1 MVCFEYEK
9 NVCIAYTLQNKE
21 KSQCIY
27 LLKKKVSVINFI
39 ELKEN
44 QCSFP
49 MVLNT
54 IIKDGPKAG
63 WGVRTMVP

>member
-1 MVCFEYEK
+1 MICFEYEK
-9 NVCIAYTLQNKE
+9 NVCIQFKT
-21 KSQCIY
+21 
-27 LLKKKVSVINFI
+27 KKKVSVINFI

-54 IIKDGPKAG
+54 ITKDGPKAG
-63 WGVRTMVP
+63 